1 MGVGPLSV
9 KHTYSV
15 GNGGIVA
22 VVDEVC
28 LPVRRRC
35 DNLRTRKKIISHI
48 FDSFVPKKI
57 QTLKGVTN
65 F

>member
-9 KHTYSV
+9 KHTNSV

-28 LPVRRRC
+28 LPVRRRPC
-35 DNLRTRKKIISHI
+35 GNFHI
-48 FDSFVPKKI
+48 LGAPGK
-57 QTLKGVTN
+57 
-65 F
+65 